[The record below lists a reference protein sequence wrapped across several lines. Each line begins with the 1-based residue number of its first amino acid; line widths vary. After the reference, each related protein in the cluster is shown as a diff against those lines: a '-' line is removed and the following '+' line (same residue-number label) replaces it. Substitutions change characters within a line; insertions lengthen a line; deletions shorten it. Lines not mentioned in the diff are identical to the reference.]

1 MKKGHFGIS
10 APRGQGFKYSHT
22 AFLIMI
28 DLSKDTVR
36 NRLRRSLN
44 PASRSPSTE
53 YAERHEH
60 LVNLYLDY
68 LLTNYPPKDD
78 KTGEK

>member
-1 MKKGHFGIS
+1 
-10 APRGQGFKYSHT
+10 
-22 AFLIMI
+22 MI

-36 NRLRRSLN
+36 NRLRRALD

-78 KTGEK
+78 KIREK